1 MWTGYVLT
9 IATFI
14 ASMVLESMNDWP
26 LSIDFGKVVVFFML
40 QIKTLSELD
49 SSSYIKFGEESLR
62 DPVDIQF
69 PDKIPLVIHH
79 FSQKSLLNGY
89 GCVAKNGSQ
98 LFSDIGGAFLKSLIM
113 GDKLHTTHII
123 DYDQFEAVLRSI
135 DFGNVIELKPMP
147 VVTSPS
153 PSKEESAE
161 KVVSEDVTVAE
172 VSLDEREE
180 VPTQED
186 DTE

>member
-26 LSIDFGKVVVFFML
+26 LSIDFGKVIVFFML

-49 SSSYIKFGEESLR
+49 SSSYIKFGEESLK
-62 DPVDIQF
+62 DPVDTQF

-79 FSQKSLLNGY
+79 FSLQSLLNGY
-89 GCVAKNGSQ
+89 GCMAKNGSQ
-98 LFSDIGGAFLKSLIM
+98 LFSDIGGAFLKSLVM
-113 GDKLHTTHII
+113 GDKLYTTHII

-147 VVTSPS
+147 TATSPS
-153 PSKEESAE
+153 PSKEESE
-161 KVVSEDVTVAE
+161 KVVSEDAIVAE